1 MLDRQDKAVQ
11 EKLLDT
17 AVVGR
22 TLFVKEEAASTNSL
36 AKKLAREGCP
46 EGTAILARSQSGG
59 RGRRGAAWF
68 SPRGGLWLSVIL
80 SPRLG
85 KPELFWLTLAAAEA
99 VRETMAKLCGLS
111 AEIKRPNDVLIG
123 PRKVCGILT
132 ETEGKGR
139 GARAVVGIG
148 LNVNIRRE
156 DFPPDLRETATS
168 LLIET
173 GRPQALMPLAA
184 VLLQEIERL
193 YLPLR
198 RGEVIALQERFG
210 DWTPASRFL

>member
-1 MLDRQDKAVQ
+1 MLDRLDKAVL

-22 TLFVKEEAASTNSL
+22 TLFVKEAAASTNSL
-36 AKKLAREGCP
+36 ARRLSREGFP
-46 EGTAILARSQSGG
+46 EGTAIIARSQSGG
-59 RGRRGAAWF
+59 RGRRGASWF
-68 SPRGGLWLSVIL
+68 SPPGGLWLSVIL
-80 SPRLG
+80 SPRLE

-99 VRETMAKLCGLS
+99 VRETTAKFCGLS
-111 AEIKRPNDVLIG
+111 AEIKWPNDVLIG

-132 ETEGKGR
+132 EAEGKGK

-184 VLLQEIERL
+184 ALLQEIERL

-198 RGEVIALQERFG
+198 RGEVSALRERFG